1 MWASEFQA
9 RAMQKALLIKAVL
22 VGVILIALNIPL
34 RMIDGIVKERA
45 ARQQAMVHELA
56 AESYAKQM
64 VAGPILTLPYVEEYD
79 EALFEAPAKKF
90 EKRRIERVVRFF
102 PATNSIEGNATVE
115 TKSRGLF
122 EARVFNWRAVARG
135 EFVLDGTVDIA
146 RSRPDSRI
154 VWGKPIISLLL
165 SDPRGLVEPPAIVFA
180 GRAIAVERGSGGSR
194 SLSGLHAVVP
204 TFDPTKAQRLSYTVS
219 LVLHGTEMLAIV
231 PLADDDRASLRADW
245 PHPSFGG
252 QFLPQP
258 ELLRQSA
265 QGFEAQWVI
274 TALASNA
281 QQQIVAWL
289 DGKSECRGELCA
301 DRLEVRFFEPIDIYS
316 LSDRALKYGFLFVA
330 LTFGCFALFEIVKS
344 LAIHPAQ
351 YSLVGLALATFF
363 LLLIALSE
371 HVAFG
376 AAYAVASAACVALIG
391 FYLRAALGGVRRG
404 LGFAAL
410 LAALYGALYGLLI
423 SEDNALLLGSLLVF
437 ALIAAA
443 MTATRDFD
451 WYSLRRRE
459 RPARDVG

>member
-1 MWASEFQA
+1 
-9 RAMQKALLIKAVL
+9 MQKALLVKAVL
-22 VGVILIALNIPL
+22 VGVILLALSIPL
-34 RMIDGIVKERA
+34 RMIDGIVKERS

-64 VAGPILTLPYVEEYD
+64 LAGPILTLPYVEEYD
-79 EALFEAPAKKF
+79 EELLVAAKKI

-102 PATNSIEGNATVE
+102 PATNITEGNATVE

-122 EARVFNWRAVARG
+122 KARVFNWRTASRG
-135 EFVLDGTVDIA
+135 EFAFDSTIDIA
-146 RSRPDSRI
+146 RSRLDSRI

-165 SDPRGLVEPPAIVFA
+165 SDPRGLVEPPAIAFA
-180 GRAIAVERGSGGSR
+180 GHGVAVERGSGGSR
-194 SLSGLHAVVP
+194 SVSGLHAVVP
-204 TFDPTKAQRLSYTVS
+204 TFDPTETQRLSYSIS

-258 ELLRQSA
+258 ELLQQSA
-265 QGFEAQWVI
+265 QGFEAQWVV

-281 QQQIVAWL
+281 QQQILSWL

-301 DRLEVRFFEPIDIYS
+301 DRLEVRLFEPIDIYS

-330 LTFGCFALFEIVKS
+330 LTFGCFALFEIVTA

-351 YSLVGLALATFF
+351 YFLVGLALATFF

-376 AAYAVASAACVALIG
+376 AAYAVASAACVTPHRLLSARSARRHSPRLGLRRIARSALRRFVRIADLG
-391 FYLRAALGGVRRG
+391 RQCAAAGLASGLRAGCSRHDDDARFR
-404 LGFAAL
+404 
-410 LAALYGALYGLLI
+410 
-423 SEDNALLLGSLLVF
+423 LV
-437 ALIAAA
+437 LV
-443 MTATRDFD
+443 ATPRLF
-451 WYSLRRRE
+451 RTH
-459 RPARDVG
+459 VG